1 MQTESVEL
9 KARNALDLLQ
19 IFKKMHC
26 VTGIQVL
33 IPPTSHNAL
42 RTFETHLMSYKFVSN
57 SVDPS

>member
-9 KARNALDLLQ
+9 KARNAQDLLQ